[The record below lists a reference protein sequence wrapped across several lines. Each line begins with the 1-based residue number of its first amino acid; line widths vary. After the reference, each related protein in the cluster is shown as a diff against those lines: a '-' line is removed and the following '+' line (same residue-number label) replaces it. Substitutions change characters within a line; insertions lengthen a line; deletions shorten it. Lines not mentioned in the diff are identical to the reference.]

1 MKNRKKIAGVF
12 IVSIISSVI
21 LPLYAGSWNWTR
33 PYKMPEKNIE
43 TLIIVGNYRQPRLLA
58 ELVQNETKQ
67 PLLVIP
73 ASGEGN
79 VFFMPADRDDKTM
92 EIKIE
97 DLTDFVKFVKPNKII
112 VLGDKRY
119 VPEKYLA
126 EIDPNQTVITVS
138 NKDWAMVAKTTSRIL
153 DLKYLIKDFKAQ
165 QELLKS
171 GKLYRPN
178 SAYENKVSPA
188 PSDDLIVNEVIITE
202 NVVIED
208 VVIEDKVKTKEPVP
222 TPELQEPKLIDET
235 MVVPK

>member
-1 MKNRKKIAGVF
+1 MKNRKNIYRVL
-12 IVSIISSVI
+12 IVSIFSTVI
-21 LPLYAGSWNWTR
+21 FQLSAGSWNWTR

-67 PLLVIP
+67 PILVVP
-73 ASGEGN
+73 DSGEGN
-79 VFFMPADRDDKTM
+79 VFFMPANREDKTM
-92 EIKIE
+92 EIKIG
-97 DLTDFVKFVKPNKII
+97 DLTDFIKFVKPNKVI

-126 EIDPNQTVITVS
+126 EIDPSQTVISIT
-138 NKDWAMVAKTTSRIL
+138 NKDWGMVAKATSRIL

-171 GKLYRPN
+171 GELYRPN
-178 SAYENKVSPA
+178 SGGANQLTPA
-188 PSDDLIVNEVIITE
+188 PSDDI
-202 NVVIED
+202 VIED
-208 VVIEDKVKTKEPVP
+208 AVIIENLVKEDKVDPKETAPKL
-222 TPELQEPKLIDET
+222 EEPKLIDES